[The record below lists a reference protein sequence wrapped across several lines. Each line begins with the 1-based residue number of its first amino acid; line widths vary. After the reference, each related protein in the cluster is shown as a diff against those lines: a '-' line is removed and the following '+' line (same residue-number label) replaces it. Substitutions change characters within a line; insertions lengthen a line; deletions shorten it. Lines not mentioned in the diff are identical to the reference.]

1 MSFSY
6 SEKFYEE
13 METSSITS
21 AEVIVPIVM
30 DLILPESVIDVGCAE
45 GRWLSVFSKAGAK
58 VFGVDGVW
66 VKPEQ
71 LIIPKE
77 QFQSIDIEKP
87 FTLNRATD
95 LVVSLEVA
103 EHLPES
109 SADGFIESLVKLAPV
124 VLFSAAIPMQGGS
137 HHINEQWPEYWSEK
151 FSKHDYIPVDCIRR
165 RVWDNKKVSFFYAQ
179 NIFIYVKKSEFKKYP
194 KLQVEVNV
202 GDNTVLS
209 LVHPQ
214 MYLYYA
220 ERWRLLVPFLGK
232 IPVPVLHKIKRILSR
247 LTRREIKII

>member
-13 METSSITS
+13 METSSIAS

-30 DLILPESVIDVGCAE
+30 DLVSPKSVIDVGCAE

-179 NIFIYVKKSEFKKYP
+179 NIFIYVKKSELKKYP
-194 KLQVEVNV
+194 KLQAEVNA

-232 IPVPVLHKIKRILSR
+232 IPVPVLHRLKRILSR
-247 LTRREIKII
+247 LMRK